1 MTSPTQESELTRSS
15 LELIYHISRELATA
29 LDLRTVLQRIL
40 FLSMKTVGANSGSIV
55 VIDDNG
61 KPVESA
67 IISGAAVHNQN
78 TQRLRVMLDGGLA
91 GWVLRHRTAALV
103 KDTLQDERWSLQEYE
118 KEALTSARSAVSAP
132 LLVRERL
139 TGVMTLV
146 HPQAG
151 FFTSSHLELVQA
163 ISDQASIAV
172 LNARLVAESQRQAQV
187 MTALADSAAAITSSL
202 NLEEVLAQIMEH
214 TTQALRVQAVTLALI
229 DPQTNEL
236 VVQAAT
242 GSVRH
247 LLLNTRFQIGKGIA
261 GWVAQEGVGLVIDD
275 ARRDP
280 RFDSDTDQRTG
291 YSTQAIACAP
301 LRYCGEVIG
310 ILEALNPEGNIFDPD
325 ALLVLT
331 GIGSLAGT
339 AVRNAQLFEH
349 LQAAH
354 QSYRELFEDSIDPIL
369 ITNWQGQIVEA
380 NRQAA
385 AAAEYAPAD
394 LLQSSISRLFPP
406 DLELLGENFE
416 NIQGGKTL
424 SYEAM
429 LHTHSGHKMPI
440 QVYVRQVRVEG
451 KSHIQWILRDLSER
465 KNLDMLRED
474 LISMIYHDLR
484 SPLANVVSS
493 LDVLNTIQAVT
504 DDSTARSLLG
514 IAMRSTERI
523 QRLTSSLLDINRL
536 EVGQTLGVRQP
547 LNLLE
552 LIREAYELLMPIAV
566 NKHQTLILDLP
577 HSLPAVLGDADMLRR
592 VIINLLENAIKYSSS
607 GSLTRIGASQQDNWI
622 QVWVQDQGPGIPEP
636 EHERIFD
643 KFFRLKNRD
652 GCKGMGLGLAYCK
665 LAVQVH
671 GGQIWVDSA
680 SEPGSRS
687 IFKLSVAVSEPA
699 G

>member
-1 MTSPTQESELTRSS
+1 MLPGKDTELNRSS
-15 LELIYHISRELATA
+15 LELMYHVSRELATA
-29 LDLRTVLQRIL
+29 LDMRTVLQRIL
-40 FLSMKTVGANSGSIV
+40 FLSMKTVGAGSGSIL

-61 KPVESA
+61 KPVESV
-67 IISGAAVHNQN
+67 IIRGSAVHNHT
-78 TQRLRVMLDGGLA
+78 TQRLGVMLDGGLA
-91 GWVLRHRTAALV
+91 GWVVRHRTPVLV
-103 KDTLQDERWSLQEYE
+103 RDTRRDERWLLQDYE

-151 FFTSSHLELVQA
+151 FFTPDHLELVQA

-202 NLEEVLAQIMEH
+202 NLEDVLAHIMDQ

-247 LLLNTRFQIGKGIA
+247 LLQNTRFQMGKGIA
-261 GWVAQEGVGLVIDD
+261 GWVAQEGVGVVVDD

-280 RFDSDTDQRTG
+280 RFDSETDQRTG
-291 YSTQAIACAP
+291 YSTQAVACAP

-310 ILEALNPEGNIFDPD
+310 ILEALNPEGNLFDPD

-354 QSYRELFEDSIDPIL
+354 QSYLELFEDSIDPIL
-369 ITNWQGQIVEA
+369 ITNWQGLIVEA

-385 AAAEYAPAD
+385 AAAEYPQAE
-394 LLQSSISRLFPP
+394 LLQSFISQLLTP
-406 DLELLGENFE
+406 DLELLGAQFE
-416 NIQGGKTL
+416 NIQGGKTI
-424 SYEAM
+424 SYESE
-429 LHTHSGHKMPI
+429 LRTHRGHKMPI
-440 QVYVRQVRVEG
+440 QVYVRQVSVKG
-451 KSHIQWILRDLSER
+451 ISHIQWILRDLSER
-465 KNLDMLRED
+465 KNLDTLRED

-493 LDVLNTIQAVT
+493 LDVLNTTQPVAN
-504 DDSTARSLLG
+504 DPTARSLVG

-536 EVGQTLGVRQP
+536 EAGQPLGVRQP
-547 LNLLE
+547 MDVLE
-552 LIREAYELLMPIAV
+552 LIREAHDLLMPIAV

-577 HSLPAVLGDADMLRR
+577 HSLPTVLGDADMIRR
-592 VIINLLENAIKYSSS
+592 VITNLLENAIKFSSS
-607 GSLTRIGASQQDNWI
+607 GSLTSIGASQQDGWV
-622 QVWVQDQGPGIPEP
+622 QVWIQDQGPGIPEV
-636 EHERIFD
+636 EHGHIFD
-643 KFFRLKNRD
+643 KFFRLKNRESS
-652 GCKGMGLGLAYCK
+652 KGMGLGLAYCK

-671 GGQIWVDSA
+671 GGQIWVESGFDS
-680 SEPGSRS
+680 GSRF
-687 IFKLSVAVSEPA
+687 IFKLPVADTQPA